1 MGAGLALAAARKLL
15 GDGAPNV
22 SLDCHDA
29 CSTHVRKRGLGDS
42 DASGESSDE
51 SLSSV
56 CSFSS
61 NSSKEPMQSVVY
73 VDSRARTS
81 GTDSAFEIELRESLH
96 LDDHGVRVDS
106 IRFTNSFLTT
116 DLGRFVYYKDGAGS
130 LDVFTLPQQ
139 AYTGTGLAAALQTV
153 TGRTTSYSDLTN
165 TITQH
170 VTVGQEW
177 LSDAQLATYSSGFP
191 AGASASAPRSINQI
205 LGDSRINAGTG
216 HLEWYFVKMA
226 PYDYVFLRSR
236 RLTVENSHD
245 PKGRHDV
252 LATIPLTQGVGKVEE
267 GKSPDGVYYRLAR
280 DLTLRTVDFQ
290 ITDYLGNVVDL
301 RGRPV
306 SFKLCFD

>member
-1 MGAGLALAAARKLL
+1 MGALALSAVRKLV

-29 CSTHVRKRGLGDS
+29 CSTHVRKRGLHESDSESDS
-42 DASGESSDE
+42 D
-51 SLSSV
+51 
-56 CSFSS
+56 SFSS
-61 NSSKEPMQSVVY
+61 TSSKEPMQSVIY
-73 VDSRARTS
+73 VDSRTRTAGGS
-81 GTDSAFEIELRESLH
+81 DSSFEIELRESLH

-116 DLGRFVYYKDGAGS
+116 DLGRHVYYKDGAGG
-130 LDVFTLPQQ
+130 LDVFALPQQ

-170 VTVGQEW
+170 VTAGQEW
-177 LSDAQLATYSSGFP
+177 LSDAELATYSSGFP

-205 LGDSRINAGTG
+205 LGDSRVNTGTG
-216 HLEWYFVKMA
+216 HREWFFVKMA

-245 PKGRHDV
+245 PQGRHDV

-267 GKSPDGVYYRLAR
+267 GKTPDGVYYKLAR
-280 DLTLRTVDFQ
+280 DLTLRSVDFQ
-290 ITDYLGNVVDL
+290 LTDYLGNVVDL
-301 RGRPV
+301 RGRPL

>member
-1 MGAGLALAAARKLL
+1 MGALALSAVHKLV
-15 GDGAPNV
+15 GDGTPNV

-29 CSTHVRKRGLGDS
+29 CSTHVRKRGLQSDS
-42 DASGESSDE
+42 ESD
-51 SLSSV
+51 SLSS
-56 CSFSS
+56 FSS
-61 NSSKEPMQSVVY
+61 TSSKEMQSVIY
-73 VDSRARTS
+73 VDSRTRTAG
-81 GTDSAFEIELRESLH
+81 GTDSSFEIELRESLH

-116 DLGRFVYYKDGAGS
+116 DLGRHVYYKDGAGG
-130 LDVFTLPQQ
+130 LDVFALPQQ

-153 TGRTTSYSDLTN
+153 TGRTTTYSDLTN

-177 LSDAQLATYSSGFP
+177 LSDAQLTTYSSGFP

-290 ITDYLGNVVDL
+290 LTDYLGNLVDL